1 MVPQYVGK
9 GLAFRRDV
17 TNFDAWPDGQIPQSD
32 PALTV
37 VGVGTAVAAAACLS
51 RGRWRHRVGTSG
63 SIPAQELLMIWAGG
77 SNNAILPAMM
87 TAVGR
92 LHILQIAGR
101 SGVRQP

>member
-37 VGVGTAVAAAACLS
+37 VGVGTAVAAIETRAPTV
-51 RGRWRHRVGTSG
+51 RRRHQTGSG
-63 SIPAQELLMIWAGG
+63 DGALRTEIE
-77 SNNAILPAMM
+77 
-87 TAVGR
+87 
-92 LHILQIAGR
+92 
-101 SGVRQP
+101 